1 MKIKY
6 IINIFFN
13 KICSHFYSGHGIE
26 EKSRLAQG
34 LLILLINR
42 NLQIFFPIDIKMS
55 SILNFEAYE

>member
-34 LLILLINR
+34 LSLFNKKIFYLIKKKVSVGFRL
-42 NLQIFFPIDIKMS
+42 
-55 SILNFEAYE
+55 